1 MTRKNFRPGRSNL
14 SESRL
19 HPAMPDT
26 LMERLPPLSRRFMI
40 GGGAALT
47 AGLGLAPHRALAQAA
62 PDAASAA
69 PNDTINVS
77 GAHNAPI
84 PVAIPPFTNAS
95 GSSSDIGSQITE
107 VITSDLDHSGLF
119 RAINPASFVPN
130 SMQNGVPAF
139 ANWSILGA
147 QALVTGT
154 VVDQGGG
161 QIRVEYRLWGIAQQK
176 QLQGTAYTTA
186 PGNWRRIAHIIADD
200 IYQQMI
206 GEKGYFDTRVAYIS
220 VSGSPTS
227 PIRRMA
233 VMDYDGANNRFLT
246 SGRSLTLSPQ
256 FSPTRQQLAF
266 VSFESNQPRVY
277 LFDLQ
282 TGARQLVGSFGEMT
296 FGPRFSPDGNSLLLS
311 VSQGRGT
318 AIVKYDLGSRRTT
331 ALTDAN
337 SINVTPCYSPDGSKI
352 VFNSDRDGPGDQQLF
367 VMNADGSNVRRI
379 SYGNGKYAE
388 PDWSPRG
395 DAIAFTRLGGQFSIG
410 VMRPDGSGE
419 RVLSQGYL
427 EEGSTFCP
435 NGRVI
440 MFYRQTPLRVGD
452 VSHLVTIGVDGFNER
467 ITPTPTNATDPSW
480 SPILG

>member
-1 MTRKNFRPGRSNL
+1 MTIIRSNPKPNI
-14 SESRL
+14 
-19 HPAMPDT
+19 HPHARVPDT
-26 LMERLPPLSRRFMI
+26 LVERLPPLSRRFVI
-40 GGGAALT
+40 GAGAA
-47 AGLGLAPHRALAQAA
+47 GLALPRLARAQAPA
-62 PDAASAA
+62 PGAN

-84 PVAIPPFTNAS
+84 PIALPQFTGAGGGVS
-95 GSSSDIGSQITE
+95 ELGSQITQ

-130 SMQNGVPAF
+130 SVQNNVPVF

-154 VVDQGGG
+154 AVDQGGG

-176 QLQGTAYTTA
+176 QLQGTAYTTTQ
-186 PGNWRRIAHIIADD
+186 GNWRRIAHIIADD

-220 VSGSPTS
+220 VSGPPTS

-233 VMDYDGANNRFLT
+233 LMDYDGANNRFLT
-246 SGRSLTLSPQ
+246 SGRSMALTPQ
-256 FSPTRQQLAF
+256 YNPTRQQLAF
-266 VSFESNQPRVY
+266 VSFEANRPRVF

-282 TGARQLVGSFGEMT
+282 TGARSLVGSFGEMT
-296 FGPRFSPDGNSLLLS
+296 IGPRFSPDGSALLLS
-311 VSQGRGT
+311 VTRGGGA
-318 AIVKYDLGSRRTT
+318 AIMRYDLGSRRMTQ
-331 ALTDAN
+331 LTDAS

-352 VFNSDRDGPGDQQLF
+352 VFNSDRDGAGNQQLF
-367 VMNADGSNVRRI
+367 VMNADGSNVKRI
-379 SYGNGKYAE
+379 SYGNGRYAE

-395 DAIAFTRLGGQFSIG
+395 DVIAFTRLGGGGFSIG
-410 VMRPDGSGE
+410 VMQPDGSGE
-419 RVLSQGYL
+419 RILSQGYL

-452 VSHLVTIGVDGFNER
+452 LSHLVTIDTDGFNER

-480 SPILG
+480 SPLLG

>member
-1 MTRKNFRPGRSNL
+1 MTFKILRPGADAGIRPHASL
-14 SESRL
+14 
-19 HPAMPDT
+19 PDT
-26 LMERLPPLSRRFMI
+26 LVERLPAVSRRFLI
-40 GGGAALT
+40 GGGATLA
-47 AGLGLAPHRALAQAA
+47 AGLGGSLIAPRLARAQ
-62 PDAASAA
+62 SAA
-69 PNDTINVS
+69 PSANSSDTINVS

-84 PVAIPPFTNAS
+84 PIALPDFTNAS
-95 GSSSDIGSQITE
+95 GGSAELGAQITQ

-130 SMQNGVPAF
+130 SVQNGVPAF

-154 VVDQGGG
+154 VAEQGGG
-161 QIRVEYRLWGIAQQK
+161 QVRVEYRLWGIAQQK
-176 QLQGTAYTTA
+176 QLQGTAYTTTA
-186 PGNWRRIAHIIADD
+186 ANWRRIAHIIADD

-220 VSGSPTS
+220 VAGSPTR

-246 SGRSLTLSPQ
+246 SGRSMALTPQ
-256 FSPTRQQLAF
+256 FNPTRQQLAF
-266 VSFESNQPRVY
+266 VSFQANQPRVF

-282 TGARQLVGSFGEMT
+282 SGARQLVGSFGDMT
-296 FGPRFSPDGNSLLLS
+296 FGPRFSPDGASLLLS
-311 VSQGRGT
+311 VSQGGGA
-318 AIVKYDLGSRRTT
+318 AIVKYDLGSRAMTR
-331 ALTDAN
+331 LTDAN
-337 SINVTPCYSPDGSKI
+337 SINVTPCYSPDGSQI

-367 VMNADGSNVRRI
+367 VMGADGSNVKRI
-379 SYGNGKYAE
+379 SYGSGKYAE
-388 PDWSPRG
+388 PDWSSRG
-395 DAIAFTRLGGQFSIG
+395 DVIAFTRLGHSGFGIG

-419 RVLSQGYL
+419 RILSQGYL

-440 MFYRQTPLRVGD
+440 MFYRQTPLHIGNS
-452 VSHLVTIGVDGFNER
+452 SHLVTIGADGFNER

-480 SPILG
+480 SPILS